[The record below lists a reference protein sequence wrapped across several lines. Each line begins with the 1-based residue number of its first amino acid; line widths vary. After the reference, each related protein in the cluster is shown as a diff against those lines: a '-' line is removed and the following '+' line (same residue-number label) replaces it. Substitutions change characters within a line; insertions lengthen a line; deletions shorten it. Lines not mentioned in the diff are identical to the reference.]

1 MRLKDIFILYS
12 YLFLISIALLY
23 FYIIGFQEEINLNWE
38 DYKCKPYIAPIAGY
52 VKTDKNKDPLTLSM
66 ETFEDCMIQL
76 LIPTVSDNIN
86 TQISPSLGIFG
97 KAINKGTDAVQSV
110 FRVLITSLRKLFT
123 SIMSILIGVVSSSL
137 QPFAKILISV
147 QTISKRIVAIMTGII
162 YTLVTAVKLQES
174 IFNYMIKILEI
185 IGKISLG
192 ISFIF
197 PPAGIL
203 FHMIKTGTKGFIRF
217 CFHPLSIIHLK
228 NTFKSAKDIQCGDI
242 LEDGSIVTTTFKLK
256 TQHKPLVKIGKIV
269 CTHDHKVKNHLSEN
283 WIHAATHHKS
293 KNVLL
298 DTDYLICWNTTT
310 GRFKQDNVIYADY
323 EDGELQDN
331 IEGIKSCIL
340 LPVYRNNKYVMT
352 PICDIQI
359 GDIIG
364 YNRAIVQGICK
375 TKAKLDDIV
384 NGYFGINTKINGKLV
399 ETDILNEN
407 RDDDILYQFIT
418 DKKTID
424 CKHWSFENYENDI

>member
-12 YLFLISIALLY
+12 YLFLISISLLY

-38 DYKCKPYIAPIAGY
+38 SYKCKPYIAPIAGY
-52 VKTDKNKDPLTLSM
+52 VKTDKNKDPITLSM

-86 TQISPSLGIFG
+86 TQLSPSLGIFG

-110 FRVLITSLRKLFT
+110 FRVLITSLRKLFS
-123 SIMSILIGVVSSSL
+123 SILSILIGIISSSL

-228 NTFKSAKDIQCGDI
+228 NTFKNAKDIQCGDI

-256 TQHKPLVKIGKIV
+256 TQHKQLVRIGKII
-269 CTHDHKVKNHLSEN
+269 CTHDHKVKNNHSDT
-283 WIHAATHHKS
+283 WINAQAHHKS
-293 KNVLL
+293 ANVSL

-310 GRFKQDNVIYADY
+310 GYFKQDNIIFADY
-323 EDGELQDN
+323 EDGNVQGN
-331 IEGIKSCIL
+331 IEGIKSCVL
-340 LPVYRNNKYVMT
+340 LPVYKNNKYVMT
-352 PICDIQI
+352 PICNIHI

-364 YNRAIVQGICK
+364 YNNAIVQGICK
-375 TKAKLDDIV
+375 TKAKSTDII
-384 NGYFGINTKINGKLV
+384 NQYFGKNTKISGNII
-399 ETDILNEN
+399 ESDISNN
-407 RDDDILYQFIT
+407 DKNDDILYQFIT
-418 DKKTID
+418 DKITID